1 LTREELTDVVDAVCG
16 RRRGSGSTPGAATR
30 GAHPDTN
37 CLGLASS
44 EFEDVVTELE
54 RRCRVPLL
62 REALRCSTPGEL
74 VALVNQQVT
83 SGV

>member
-1 LTREELTDVVDAVCG
+1 VLTRDQLTDVVDAVCG
-16 RRRGSGSTPGAATR
+16 PGRGAGSPPGK

-44 EFEDVVTELE
+44 AFENVVTELE
-54 RRCRVPLL
+54 RRCRIPLL
-62 REALRCSTPGEL
+62 REALQCSTPEEL
-74 VALVNQQVT
+74 VALINQQVT

>member
-1 LTREELTDVVDAVCG
+1 LTDVVDAVRG
-16 RRRGSGSTPGAATR
+16 RGRESGSTPGATA
-30 GAHPDTN
+30 GAAPSDGN
-37 CLGLASS
+37 SLGLAPS

-54 RRCRVPLL
+54 RRYRVPLL

-74 VALVNQQVT
+74 VALVNEQVT